1 MAVRRAAVAWAATLI
16 VSCGLLAIPLVA
28 FAATSAVNIQ
38 NSAFA
43 PASVTVRVGD
53 TVTWTNRDAFSHTS
67 TSDTA
72 AWDTGVIAA
81 GTSHS
86 FTFTGAGTYAYH
98 CSIHTFMKGT
108 IVVLAVTT
116 PTPQPTPPPTAPP
129 TQARTAPP
137 TTAVTVPPTVAPT
150 EAPTAAPTT
159 AAPSATASAT
169 APAAETATA
178 SPPPSAVA
186 VQLTP
191 APVSGAGPGPLL
203 FGAAALAVVALG
215 AIAFYLVRRS

>member
-16 VSCGLLAIPLVA
+16 VSCGLLAMPLVA

-43 PASVTVRVGD
+43 PASVT
-53 TVTWTNRDAFSHTS
+53 
-67 TSDTA
+67 
-72 AWDTGVIAA
+72 
-81 GTSHS
+81 
-86 FTFTGAGTYAYH
+86 
-98 CSIHTFMKGT
+98 
-108 IVVLAVTT
+108 
-116 PTPQPTPPPTAPP
+116 
-129 TQARTAPP
+129 
-137 TTAVTVPPTVAPT
+137 
-150 EAPTAAPTT
+150 
-159 AAPSATASAT
+159 ASAP

-178 SPPPSAVA
+178 SPSPSAVA